1 MIEDK
6 LTYIT
11 EMVARLSPE
20 NQDRIILAIEQLL
33 GFEHRGHQV
42 NNDKMKELFEIQPD
56 AH

>member
-1 MIEDK
+1 MIDDK

-11 EMVARLSPE
+11 EAAAKLSPE

-33 GFEHRGHQV
+33 GFEHREHQV
-42 NNDKMKELFEIQPD
+42 NYDKMKELFEIQPD